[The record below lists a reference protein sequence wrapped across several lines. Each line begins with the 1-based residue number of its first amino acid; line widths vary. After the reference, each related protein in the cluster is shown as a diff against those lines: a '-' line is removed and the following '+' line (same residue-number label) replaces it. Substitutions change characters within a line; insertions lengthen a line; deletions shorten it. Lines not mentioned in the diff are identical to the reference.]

1 MSLKKDTQAT
11 QDTTRGQGFIA
22 MHRLVREHWIWE
34 DCQKF
39 QWWVDILMECNYK
52 DRKVPI
58 AGKVIECKRGES
70 LNSLKTWAKRWR
82 VDTGK
87 LRRFFKL
94 LQDDGM
100 ITLENV
106 VKTTRLRVC
115 NYDTYNKPQ
124 QPNDTQTTG
133 RRHANESQANTNN
146 KDNKDKKGDNAAGTP
161 QTYGSSSY
169 EQSVGPTRDDVR
181 RVFYNNGGTE
191 EMADAFFGKHS
202 ATGWRLNNTPIVNY
216 VSLVPTFIKNYL
228 KVEERSGGY
237 TSLTP
242 VNGRLTPNDFV

>member
-87 LRRFFKL
+87 VRRFFKL

-106 VKTTRLRVC
+106 VKTTRLIVC

-124 QPNDTQTTG
+124 QPNDTQTTRG
-133 RRHANESQANTNN
+133 RHANDTQANTNN
-146 KDNKDKKGDNAAGTP
+146 KDNKEKKGEKAP
-161 QTYGSSSY
+161 VSSQTYGSSA
-169 EQSVGPTRDDVR
+169 EQARSPSQDEVR
-181 RVFYNNGGTE
+181 RVFHQNGGTV

-202 ATGWRLNNTPIVNY
+202 ATGWRLSNSPIVNY
-216 VSLVPTFIKNYL
+216 TSLVPTFIKNYL
-228 KVEERSGGY
+228 KVEEKSGGY

-242 VNGRLTPNDFV
+242 VNGTLQPNDFV